1 MADSAGKKTD
11 SLIKSTSSYL
21 TLFSPEGHLFKWLL
35 PLLGASVAGFAASAS
50 NFLKPFGY
58 LGWISAALFGAVLTA
73 VLALIIEQIRFVR
86 AKRLY
91 PELYASADLDDRSN
105 WAKGLSVM
113 SICDMACAIAGV
125 LPREF
130 EKSGRAKAIAIE
142 IQSRVNDGWV
152 PIDNE
157 TSERTGAMVIE
168 VIGRPN
174 FDKKSVDLLQPL
186 YVKDVERFCS
196 HQNWNFSWAHE
207 AALPKGRGTI
217 ELKLQ

>member
-1 MADSAGKKTD
+1 MAEGAGKKTD

-35 PLLGASVAGFAASAS
+35 PLLGASLAGFAASAS

-58 LGWISAALFGAVLTA
+58 FGWITAALSGAVLTA

-91 PELYASADLDDRSN
+91 PELYAGADIDDRAN
-105 WAKGLSVM
+105 WARGLSVM

-130 EKSGRAKAIAIE
+130 EKSGRARAIAIE

-157 TSERTGAMVIE
+157 TSERTGGVVIE
-168 VIGRPN
+168 VVGRPN
-174 FDKKSVDLLQPL
+174 FDKKAVNLSQAL
-186 YVKDVERFCS
+186 YVRDVERFCS
-196 HQNWNFSWAHE
+196 RQNWNFSWAHE
-207 AALPKGRGTI
+207 AALPKGGVTV
-217 ELKLQ
+217 ELQPQ